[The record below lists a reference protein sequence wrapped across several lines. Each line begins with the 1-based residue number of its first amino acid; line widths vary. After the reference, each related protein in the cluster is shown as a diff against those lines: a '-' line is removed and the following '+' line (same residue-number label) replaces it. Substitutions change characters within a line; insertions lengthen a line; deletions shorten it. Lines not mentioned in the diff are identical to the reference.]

1 MSLYCFWILL
11 DGRIIAPDSKHIIA
25 VVNFPEIFGETAKSI
40 NATFSE
46 YGEQSPSSNHEGRA
60 RESILLRIIQKNN
73 VRIRKH
79 QLKRNQHWSIQLYEL
94 TQERKQSISKWARYI
109 SSSDSDA
116 YAAVIMD
123 QFKDGQK
130 IYTSLDILAGGWSD
144 DGVEEIVIWTESQL
158 SELYKK

>member
-25 VVNFPEIFGETAKSI
+25 VVNFPEIFGETEESI
-40 NATFSE
+40 EMTFRE
-46 YGEQSPSSNHEGRA
+46 YGESPRSNHEGKA
-60 RESILLRIIQKNN
+60 RETILLSLINKNN

-94 TQERKQSISKWARYI
+94 TTERKQSISKWARYI
-109 SSSDSDA
+109 SSSGTDA

-123 QFKDGQK
+123 QFKDRQK
-130 IYTSLDILAGGWSD
+130 IHTSLDILAGDCADG
-144 DGVEEIVIWTESQL
+144 GVEEVVILTESQL